1 VQEDKPDSL
10 YSLAIQ
16 RARMCELLLSQMN
29 TRYDPGQAFLTGMF
43 SLLGSLLDQPLSDVI
58 EDIPVDEDIKL
69 ALTSRKGVLGH
80 LLSMTI
86 AYEQA
91 DWELAERYC
100 TVLKLTEP
108 QLADAFNQSTEWA
121 QELLSQT
128 P

>member
-1 VQEDKPDSL
+1 
-10 YSLAIQ
+10 
-16 RARMCELLLSQMN
+16 LSQMN

-91 DWELAERYC
+91 DWELASKYQQ
-100 TVLKLTEP
+100 
-108 QLADAFNQSTEWA
+108 QLNISEKQLGKAYSQATSWT

-128 P
+128 S

>member
-1 VQEDKPDSL
+1 
-10 YSLAIQ
+10 
-16 RARMCELLLSQMN
+16 
-29 TRYDPGQAFLTGMF
+29 
-43 SLLGSLLDQPLSDVI
+43 
-58 EDIPVDEDIKL
+58 
-69 ALTSRKGVLGH
+69 
-80 LLSMTI
+80 
-86 AYEQA
+86 

>member
-1 VQEDKPDSL
+1 
-10 YSLAIQ
+10 
-16 RARMCELLLSQMN
+16 
-29 TRYDPGQAFLTGMF
+29 DPGQAFLTGMF

-108 QLADAFNQSTEWA
+108 QLA
-121 QELLSQT
+121 
-128 P
+128 